1 MEKKKTLIS
10 ITEVDP
16 QLVFSKSPPLFFLA
30 KSTLFSRA
38 QEILININ
46 SMLNSKTKLKKCYL
60 KIEIICSIA
69 KIQPD

>member
-16 QLVFSKSPPLFFLA
+16 QLVFSKSPHLFFFFLA
-30 KSTLFSRA
+30 KFTLFSRA

-46 SMLNSKTKLKKCYL
+46 SMLNSKTNLNKCYL

-69 KIQPD
+69 KL

>member
-16 QLVFSKSPPLFFLA
+16 QLVFSKSTPPLFFLA

-38 QEILININ
+38 QEILGNIN
-46 SMLNSKTKLKKCYL
+46 SMLNSKTNLNKCYL

-69 KIQPD
+69 KI

>member
-16 QLVFSKSPPLFFLA
+16 QLVFSKSPPLFFS
-30 KSTLFSRA
+30 KIHLFSRA

-69 KIQPD
+69 KI

>member
-16 QLVFSKSPPLFFLA
+16 QLVFSKSTPPLFFFLA

-46 SMLNSKTKLKKCYL
+46 SMLNSKTNLNKCYF
-60 KIEIICSIA
+60 KIEIICSMA
-69 KIQPD
+69 KI